1 MNAGKRARAGGDS
14 EGPLAAEPRRL
25 GPWTVLAALAVAA
38 AWGYLFF
45 AAEGGWVDLQE
56 RGAQLAE
63 LEAEVARLEAQN
75 DSMRQVLHR
84 LQYDPAYLEKV
95 AREQFEMTRPGERL
109 YRIRRPGGS
118 GGQ

>member
-1 MNAGKRARAGGDS
+1 MNAGKRPRAGASS

-56 RGAQLAE
+56 RGARLAE
-63 LEAEVARLEAQN
+63 LEAEVARLEAEN
-75 DSMRQVLHR
+75 DSIRQVLHR
-84 LQYDPAYLEKV
+84 LENDPSYLEKI
-95 AREQFEMTRPGERL
+95 ARERFGMARPGERL
-109 YRIRRPGGS
+109 YRIRTPGGS
-118 GGQ
+118 GGE

>member
-1 MNAGKRARAGGDS
+1 MNAGRKARAGTS
-14 EGPLAAEPRRL
+14 TEGPLAAEPKRL
-25 GPWTVLAALAVAA
+25 RPWTVVAALAVAA

-56 RGAQLAE
+56 RGVRLAE

-84 LQYDPAYLEKV
+84 LENDPAYLEKI
-95 AREQFEMTRPGERL
+95 ARERFGMALPGERV
-109 YRIRRPGGS
+109 YRIRTPGGS
-118 GGQ
+118 GGE